1 MLDLAMVDLVGG
13 DAKQAESRLRDVRDR
28 FEYLEQSGEVTSII
42 DTLVSSMIVPVP
54 SVFLGIYPPSSS
66 IERPSCWVRNALVT
80 KGRPRPVIF
89 RPVELYQLQ
98 SLSSS
103 LFSASI
109 LGLIALSTIP
119 TRQILMPVIN
129 AATDAKLKR
138 RFVVLHGLSVVITL
152 VHIVAVGFVIVDLAG
167 Q

>member
-1 MLDLAMVDLVGG
+1 MFETFTHISALLTSSLLFGGMLLFSASFAAFLFKALPPAEARALIRKAFPSFYLFVIITSLIAALLA
-13 DAKQAESRLRDVRDR
+13 
-28 FEYLEQSGEVTSII
+28 
-42 DTLVSSMIVPVP
+42 
-54 SVFLGIYPPSSS
+54 
-66 IERPSCWVRNALVT
+66 
-80 KGRPRPVIF
+80 
-89 RPVELYQLQ
+89 
-98 SLSSS
+98 LSSS